1 MELFGI
7 LITAC
12 ALDQP
17 QAKETDIEIDIR
29 LHIAGD
35 QGDVMDAA
43 WLMAAH
49 VGILSVGF
57 ICMKATSSAHRGIC
71 LEHRA
76 INMQRSLPV

>member
-17 QAKETDIEIDIR
+17 QPKETGIEIDIR

-57 ICMKATSSAHRGIC
+57 ICMKAARRRIGGMALLKISDLKR
-71 LEHRA
+71 R
-76 INMQRSLPV
+76 